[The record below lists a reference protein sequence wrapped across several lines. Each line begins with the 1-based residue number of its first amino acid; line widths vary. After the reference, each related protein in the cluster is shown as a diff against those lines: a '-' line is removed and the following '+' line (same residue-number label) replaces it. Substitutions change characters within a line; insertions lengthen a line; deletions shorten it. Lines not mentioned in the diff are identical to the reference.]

1 RRRARPRR
9 RPHAAVGA
17 THLLSPH
24 PPGLGR
30 RRLRRPTAHLGS
42 HHAQADRPDRRQ
54 ARRTSRLHRA
64 TPPLGGRT
72 HPLLDQPLPAHRQRL
87 RTPARPPRRDGPM
100 VHGHHHDPTTRPLP
114 NHQPITDHTD
124 HLTRFFNRL

>member
-1 RRRARPRR
+1 RPC
-9 RPHAAVGA
+9 
-17 THLLSPH
+17 
-24 PPGLGR
+24 
-30 RRLRRPTAHLGS
+30 
-42 HHAQADRPDRRQ
+42 
-54 ARRTSRLHRA
+54 
-64 TPPLGGRT
+64 PPLGGRT

-124 HLTRFFNRL
+124 HLTRFFNRLSGPVNSPSKAGRSASGRLSASRSAACVAATAVAAMVLAACTTPREPGAEGGTFTI